1 MLKLKENLQSLDL
14 EDKEVFLLLEDGTT
28 KEGVV
33 RISDKKSILLLEHG
47 NWDSEEKVNLSDI
60 KKLFFCPYPYY
71 DMRHKTFLRESKIPL
86 PDLRFKEDE
95 LAKLTNCFLLINYD
109 GKIINGKLKKYFKI
123 KNEVGFIKTFSLLIE
138 TDEEEKEIEDYRIRS
153 LEVTGKTE
161 LENKRNEKLRE
172 LEEVI
177 LLLHS
182 GELDNKIMELDF
194 DLKDPD
200 ELAERYFEIKIKEKK
215 GEFETFEDSSY
226 NWAQE
231 IVKKT
236 ENANSAP
243 NLSLYE
249 DLKIAREINCYYV
262 SKLEFIDK
270 IVDTIEKVD
279 WKPLFGSQEQGE
291 LCALE
296 YMWKSDLLST

>member
-1 MLKLKENLQSLDL
+1 MLKLKENIKSLDL
-14 EDKEVFLLLEDGTT
+14 EDKEVFLLLEDGST

-33 RISDKKSILLLEHG
+33 RISDENSIFLLEHG
-47 NWDSEEKVNLSDI
+47 NWDSEKKVNLSDV
-60 KKLFFCPYPYY
+60 KRFFFSPYPYY
-71 DMRHKTFLRESKIPL
+71 DMRHKTFLRESRIPL
-86 PDLRFKEDE
+86 PELRFKEKDLSE
-95 LAKLTNCFLLINYD
+95 LMNCFLLINYD
-109 GKIINGKLKKYFKI
+109 GKIINGKLKKYSKL
-123 KNEVGFIKTFSLLIE
+123 KNEVGFIKTFSLLIQ
-138 TDEEEKEIEDYRIRS
+138 TAEEEKEIEDYRIRS

-161 LENKRNEKLRE
+161 IENKKNEKLRE

-200 ELAERYFEIKIKEKK
+200 ELAEKYFEIKIKEKK

-231 IVKKT
+231 IVNKT
-236 ENANSAP
+236 QNANSTP

-270 IVDTIEKVD
+270 LVETVEKVN
-279 WKPLFGSQEQGE
+279 WKSLFGSQEKGE
-291 LCALE
+291 LFALE
-296 YMWKSDLLST
+296 YMWNSDLIST